1 MDALEKTQ
9 TEVEQQKPSASE
21 TAADVTASE
30 TVELEGEETAEQ
42 TDKDKKPRSVKDE
55 IIEWVKAFVFAGVIV
70 ALVFGFV
77 IRPVEVKGHSM
88 EPTLQNSDRLIEWML
103 FYTPKQGDIVIL
115 SEKTGLDEALVK
127 RVIATE
133 GQTVEIN
140 DAGEVLVD
148 GALLNEDYIYE
159 PVDQEHH
166 GDWDYPVTVPEGC
179 IFVMGDNRNH
189 STDSRFVEVGFVDV
203 DEVIGKVVLRLSPL
217 SSFGLIN

>member
-1 MDALEKTQ
+1 M
-9 TEVEQQKPSASE
+9 
-21 TAADVTASE
+21 
-30 TVELEGEETAEQ
+30 
-42 TDKDKKPRSVKDE
+42 
-55 IIEWVKAFVFAGVIV
+55 
-70 ALVFGFV
+70 
-77 IRPVEVKGHSM
+77 
-88 EPTLQNSDRLIEWML
+88 
-103 FYTPKQGDIVIL
+103 
-115 SEKTGLDEALVK
+115 
-127 RVIATE
+127 
-133 GQTVEIN
+133 EIN

-159 PVDQEHH
+159 PVDQEHY

>member
-30 TVELEGEETAEQ
+30 TVEPEGEETAEQ

-148 GALLNEDYIYE
+148 GALLNEDYIMS
-159 PVDQEHH
+159 QLIRN
-166 GDWDYPVTVPEGC
+166 T
-179 IFVMGDNRNH
+179 MGTGIIR
-189 STDSRFVEVGFVDV
+189 
-203 DEVIGKVVLRLSPL
+203 
-217 SSFGLIN
+217 